1 MKLIFMVCRVE
12 GYQNL
17 LKLSCTPMYLPQIK
31 FFQKIEGGLELVSL
45 PNFLHDLQ
53 KKVLLLL
60 YSIN

>member
-17 LKLSCTPMYLPQIK
+17 LKLSYRPMYLPQIK
-31 FFQKIEGGLELVSL
+31 FFKKIEGGLELVSL